1 MTAFTIVSKTVTLT
15 FLTLSDRST
24 FTTALHNLTVPVP
37 ASDEDVPAPAPT
49 EASDINVDGGSG
61 GEEEEGGEESE
72 GMSGGKKAGIA
83 VGVIMAA
90 CLVGFGG
97 LVYKK
102 RQDNIRRT
110 AYGHAARRE
119 LL

>member
-1 MTAFTIVSKTVTLT
+1 M
-15 FLTLSDRST
+15 
-24 FTTALHNLTVPVP
+24 
-37 ASDEDVPAPAPT
+37 PAPAENVPDPDPSV
-49 EASDINVDGGSG
+49 ASDINVKAGSG
-61 GEEEEGGEESE
+61 SQDDEEQGSE

-83 VGVIMAA
+83 AAVIGAA

-102 RQDNIRRT
+102 RQDNIRRS
-110 AYGHAARRE
+110 AYGYAARRE

>member
-1 MTAFTIVSKTVTLT
+1 V
-15 FLTLSDRST
+15 
-24 FTTALHNLTVPVP
+24 
-37 ASDEDVPAPAPT
+37 
-49 EASDINVDGGSG
+49 ASDINVKAGSEG
-61 GEEEEGGEESE
+61 DEEEESE

-83 VGVIMAA
+83 AAVIGAA

-102 RQDNIRRT
+102 RQDNIRRS
-110 AYGHAARRE
+110 AYGYAARRE